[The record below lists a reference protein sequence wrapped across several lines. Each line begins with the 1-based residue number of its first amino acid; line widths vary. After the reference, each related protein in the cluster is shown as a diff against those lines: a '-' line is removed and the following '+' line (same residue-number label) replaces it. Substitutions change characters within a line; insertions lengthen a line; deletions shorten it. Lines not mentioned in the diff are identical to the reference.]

1 MNRAERRRMSKA
13 VAKGEVTITSKPQSR
28 LMPTEIVASNGKR
41 YTDVQKY
48 LNDMEMDVAKQ
59 VSDIASEKLYES
71 EIYIAVANII
81 TMLYAMEMVV
91 GDLKTVQKSYQR
103 IIGKFNEAS
112 ELIDK
117 MGIREAYER
126 FSEKYGVALSFDDCD
141 LNWVYDNGE
150 DFYRRF
156 RLKVGS

>member
-1 MNRAERRRMSKA
+1 MNRAERRRAAKA
-13 VAKGEVTITSKPQSR
+13 VAKGEITISRPQPKII
-28 LMPTEIVASNGKR
+28 PTEIRAANGKR
-41 YTDVQKY
+41 YTDVEKY

-81 TMLYAMEMVV
+81 TMLYAVDMVV
-91 GDLKTVQKSYQR
+91 GDLKTVQRSYQR
-103 IIGKFNEAS
+103 IIGKINEAS
-112 ELIDK
+112 ELIDQ

-126 FSEKYGVALSFDDCD
+126 FSEKYGVALNFDDCD

-156 RLKVGS
+156 RLNVGN